1 MIVRHGRGWP
11 SHTIRGES
19 YIGVATH
26 KASHS
31 TSTKNGGSAPNS
43 RRARK
48 ADSVRSSGDTP
59 LMALS
64 PREMWE
70 ETVTVTG
77 DHASSGNRDWTCRLA
92 DGRVP
97 SQRASRPAMEP
108 FGAAPQC
115 TCGSGGH
122 DCSIL
127 HRPRRHRWTKQL
139 ASPPY
144 NIAYKDLFTNVSA
157 VPSSRLV
164 Q

>member
-115 TCGSGGH
+115 TYMR
-122 DCSIL
+122 L
-127 HRPRRHRWTKQL
+127 RW
-139 ASPPY
+139 
-144 NIAYKDLFTNVSA
+144 
-157 VPSSRLV
+157 SRLLDPAQTTAAQMDQTTGLAAV
-164 Q
+164 QHCLQRPVYKCQRGT